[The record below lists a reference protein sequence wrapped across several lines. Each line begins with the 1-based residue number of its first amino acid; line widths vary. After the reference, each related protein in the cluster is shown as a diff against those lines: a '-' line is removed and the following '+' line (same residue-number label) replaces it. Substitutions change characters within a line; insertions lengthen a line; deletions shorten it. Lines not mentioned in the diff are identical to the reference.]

1 MKQVQ
6 VELTDTSTAAQLR
19 AFADRIESSPSDRA
33 AIAGGF
39 RTLADAIDPQPDT
52 IAPED
57 NPETGAETGPDLV
70 DTATGNGLE
79 VV

>member
-1 MKQVQ
+1 MN
-6 VELTDTSTAAQLR
+6 EPTDTSTAEQLR
-19 AFADRIESSPSDRA
+19 AFASRIESSPTDRQ

-39 RTLADAIDPQPDT
+39 RALADALDPPADT

-57 NPETGAETGPDLV
+57 NPETGTETGPDLV